1 MIVLYILGLY
11 KLQIKHNPL
20 ADIPEEAFL
29 GLERSLWELD
39 LSYNQL
45 ASVPS
50 KSFRHLQKLRL
61 LELTGTMFNESAFS
75 VQFKSIT
82 IILN

>member
-1 MIVLYILGLY
+1 MVFLKILFCILGLY

-61 LELTGTMFNESAFS
+61 LELTG
-75 VQFKSIT
+75 
-82 IILN
+82 ILSQQVK

>member
-1 MIVLYILGLY
+1 MVFLKILFCILGLY

-20 ADIPEEAFL
+20 VDIPEEAFL

-61 LELTGTMFNESAFS
+61 LELTGIRSQQ
-75 VQFKSIT
+75 VK
-82 IILN
+82 

>member
-20 ADIPEEAFL
+20 ANIPEEAFL

-61 LELTGTMFNESAFS
+61 LELTGTTFS

-82 IILN
+82 FILN

>member
-1 MIVLYILGLY
+1 MTNNTPSLCALGLY
-11 KLQIKHNPL
+11 KLQIKYNPL
-20 ADIPEEAFL
+20 ADIPDEAFL

-61 LELTGTMFNESAFS
+61 LELTGKYFLYLMKINDP
-75 VQFKSIT
+75 
-82 IILN
+82 